1 MPATFSNQQALTV
14 FGHITHGFTGALVNH
29 SRTDRNLDVD
39 VFTTFTRT
47 VTALAVLAALG
58 TERFFETVV
67 DQRVEVFIRLQPH
80 VTTIATVTAVRAA
93 TRNIFFT
100 AEAYTTVTAIT
111 CHDQNRRFINKLHFT
126 LRNSFA

>member
-1 MPATFSNQQALTV
+1 M
-14 FGHITHGFTGALVNH
+14 FGHITHGFTSALVNH
-29 SRTDRNLDVD
+29 TRTDRNLDVD
-39 VFTTFTRT
+39 VFTTFTGT

-80 VTTIATVTAVRAA
+80 VTTIPAVAAVRTA
-93 TRNIFFT
+93 TWDILFT
-100 AEAYTTVTAIT
+100 AEAHATIAAIT
-111 CHDQNRRFINKLHFT
+111 SHDQDRRFINKLHFT

>member
-1 MPATFSNQQALTV
+1 MFC
-14 FGHITHGFTGALVNH
+14 HITHGFARALIDDT
-29 SRTDRNLDVD
+29 RTYRHFDRH
-39 VFTTFTRT
+39 VFTAFTGT
-47 VTALAVLAALG
+47 VAALAILPTFGA
-58 TERFFETVV
+58 ERFFETVV

-80 VTTIATVTAVRAA
+80 VATVPTVPTVRTA